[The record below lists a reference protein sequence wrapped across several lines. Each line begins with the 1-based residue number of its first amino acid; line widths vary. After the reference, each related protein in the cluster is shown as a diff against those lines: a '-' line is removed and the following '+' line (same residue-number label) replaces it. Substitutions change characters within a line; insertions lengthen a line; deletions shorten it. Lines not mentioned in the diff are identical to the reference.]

1 MTGLDLTQD
10 ALIEIGV
17 LVTDSDLNILGEGVE
32 LVIKPGSEAPLE
44 NMNSY
49 VRNMHESSGLLED
62 LEHGVS
68 MHEAQEAV
76 LKYVKKYVPVA
87 GKAQLGGNSVG
98 MDKRFLERDMPD
110 LMKHLHYRVIDVST
124 IKELA
129 ARWFPAARYSAPTK
143 TGNHRALGDIVDSI
157 DELKY
162 YRRTIFVQDGPD
174 ATTAARIASD
184 IERERAELN
193 ASN

>member
-1 MTGLDLTQD
+1 MFPLLKSWPHG
-10 ALIEIGV
+10 
-17 LVTDSDLNILGEGVE
+17 
-32 LVIKPGSEAPLE
+32 GS
-44 NMNSY
+44 
-49 VRNMHESSGLLED
+49 
-62 LEHGVS
+62 
-68 MHEAQEAV
+68 
-76 LKYVKKYVPVA
+76 
-87 GKAQLGGNSVG
+87 
-98 MDKRFLERDMPD
+98 
-110 LMKHLHYRVIDVST
+110 
-124 IKELA
+124 
-129 ARWFPAARYSAPTK
+129 PAARYSAPAK